1 MLSVEKLIRERFPAF
16 AAKPALVRQPVV
28 KALQWIL
35 REKQVNDFVRF
46 IDGRRGLAYNDGIVE
61 YFQLGYR
68 TYGCEQIPASGPLV
82 IVANH
87 PLGALD
93 GAALIQTVSRVR
105 GDVRMVVSDILLQ
118 FSPAR
123 EILLPVDNLS
133 GRCNRGN
140 VSEIDAALARGE
152 AVIFFPAG
160 EVSRLSPNGLRD
172 SEWRKGF
179 LRAAA
184 KAQAPILPAHIGGR
198 NSLLFYSLSMLYKPL
213 AMLLLAREIFANHAL
228 QFDIHLGRLHNWQE
242 VEALGG
248 QQQAAAHL
256 RQQVYQLKPSRQ
268 PGRLRQPFT
277 VRARRR

>member
-1 MLSVEKLIRERFPAF
+1 MLSVEKLIRERFPEF
-16 AAKPALVRQPVV
+16 SAKPALIRRPVI

-35 REKQVNDFVRF
+35 RERQVNDFVRF
-46 IDGRRGLAYNDGIVE
+46 VDGRRGLAYNDGIVE
-61 YFQLGYR
+61 YFRLNYR
-68 TYGCEQIPASGPLV
+68 ALGCEQIPASGPLV

-118 FSPAR
+118 FAPAR
-123 EILLPVDNLS
+123 AILLPVDNLS

-160 EVSRLSPNGLRD
+160 EVSRLSPSGLRD
-172 SEWRKGF
+172 KQWRSGF

-184 KAQAPILPAHIGGR
+184 KAKAPILPAHVGGR
-198 NSLLFYSLSMLYKPL
+198 NSLLFYGLSMLYKPL
-213 AMLLLAREIFANHAL
+213 AMLLLVREIFANHAL
-228 QFDIHLGRLHNWQE
+228 QFEIHLGRLHQWQE
-242 VEALGG
+242 IAALGG
-248 QQQAAAHL
+248 KQQAVTHL
-256 RQQVYQLKPSRQ
+256 QQQVYRLKPVRQ
-268 PGRLRQPFT
+268 PGRLRQPFAG
-277 VRARRR
+277 RPRRR